1 MASPEKQTARRP
13 LLYQSADRHLWEIRP
28 VRDLLIVLGAA
39 FLLWSVYVLRA
50 IFLPVFLA
58 LVLAHVFNPFVTLM
72 EQKWRWPRPLT
83 AGLILAAVI
92 GLFIGFLAWLGPL
105 LLQQFTGLA
114 ARLPEY
120 LRALGTAYG
129 LDVGNLISELETSLR
144 NLQLNPQEI
153 LGHIFRTTGRAV
165 GILTSVFSTAA
176 YVLFMVALT
185 TFYFFFFAWRFNSGL
200 ARLKKYIPENRKPR
214 VLALLRR
221 MDAAIGDFFRGRI
234 VVSLVMGILLS
245 AGWFLA
251 GVPYWF
257 FLGML
262 TGLLNIVPYLSAI
275 SWPIAIVLT
284 YVEGM
289 SGSSGQTI
297 GLIDAVAWPSAVYIA
312 VQLLENWVLT
322 PWIQSGQTNM
332 NAAAILLVV
341 FIGGALA
348 GVWGLLFAI
357 PVAACIKILLEEVV
371 LPRLRDWAA
380 GR

>member
-1 MASPEKQTARRP
+1 
-13 LLYQSADRHLWEIRP
+13 
-28 VRDLLIVLGAA
+28 
-39 FLLWSVYVLRA
+39 
-50 IFLPVFLA
+50 
-58 LVLAHVFNPFVTLM
+58 
-72 EQKWRWPRPLT
+72 
-83 AGLILAAVI
+83 
-92 GLFIGFLAWLGPL
+92 
-105 LLQQFTGLA
+105 
-114 ARLPEY
+114 
-120 LRALGTAYG
+120 
-129 LDVGNLISELETSLR
+129 
-144 NLQLNPQEI
+144 
-153 LGHIFRTTGRAV
+153 
-165 GILTSVFSTAA
+165 
-176 YVLFMVALT
+176 
-185 TFYFFFFAWRFNSGL
+185 
-200 ARLKKYIPENRKPR
+200 
-214 VLALLRR
+214 